1 MVAHRTCNAG
11 VTGSSPVVG
20 SLDNK
25 LEIVMDFNFLAW
37 IFAAIVGIVIGAV
50 WFGPKTF
57 FPIWW
62 KFMGRKPEEQPGSG
76 NMSVVFGLTFL
87 GAFVQSAVLYVVI
100 DLAQRAN
107 GNLDLFGGAATGALM
122 GVGFAAATVLG
133 HKLFGGFS
141 LKVWVLE
148 VGQDIASLSVMG
160 AILAS
165 FI

>member
-20 SLDNK
+20 SDGIN
-25 LEIVMDFNFLAW
+25 LEVAMEFNFLAW
-37 IFAAIVGIVIGAV
+37 VLAAVVGIVIGAV

-62 KFMGRKPEEQPGSG
+62 KLIGKTPEQQPGTG
-76 NMSVVFGLTFL
+76 NMAMVFGLTSV
-87 GAFVQSAVLYVVI
+87 GAFVQAAVLQVVI
-100 DLAQRAN
+100 NLAQAAN
-107 GNLDLFGGAATGALM
+107 GDLDWFGGLATGALM
-122 GVGFAAATVLG
+122 GLGFSAATVLG

-148 VGQDIASLSVMG
+148 VGQDIVSLAAMG
-160 AILAS
+160 AIIAS
-165 FI
+165 IS